1 MERLTDKH
9 YSGKCYYLK
18 CSSDCPN
25 DGFCDDCEKLF
36 EAIDCLGEYE
46 DKAEQKPMTN
56 ADRIRAMTDEEL
68 ANFLANPCECS
79 VDTTIDGHR
88 ECGNK
93 LCIQY
98 LLEWLQQPAEE
109 DKHGE

>member
-9 YSGKCYYLK
+9 YSGKGYNLK
-18 CSSDCPN
+18 CSSYCPN

-68 ANFLANPCECS
+68 AVFICQWCQCVEGYCPGVKMCVFAVGKAN
-79 VDTTIDGHR
+79 G
-88 ECGNK
+88 
-93 LCIQY
+93 
-98 LLEWLQQPAEE
+98 LLKWLQQPAEE
-109 DKHGE
+109 V